1 MCCASSYLHVKC
13 YAVEVGE
20 GGVACWIL
28 RKKKNLYIQ
37 HMKMLFQR
45 ETGQDTA
52 VVMESTRSTT
62 TTKNK
67 CISDCHFIIGMH
79 HVEFRCILS
88 ALISVLEFI
97 PRSENSEP
105 KLVCD
110 LSLSLPLPLSLSLS
124 PSLLKNRFHVILIL
138 EAARLV
144 H

>member
-1 MCCASSYLHVKC
+1 
-13 YAVEVGE
+13 
-20 GGVACWIL
+20 
-28 RKKKNLYIQ
+28 
-37 HMKMLFQR
+37 MLFQR

-62 TTKNK
+62 TKNK

-79 HVEFRCILS
+79 HVAFRCILS

-110 LSLSLPLPLSLSLS
+110 LSLSPSPPFSVSLPLSFKEPLSCHF
-124 PSLLKNRFHVILIL
+124 NT
-138 EAARLV
+138 
-144 H
+144 